1 VPVPEDE
8 AITSAA
14 MNVRDAVLSR
24 HSCRSFIQRPVDA
37 ATLHDLLDTARFA
50 PSGGNLQPWLVHVLT
65 GDSMVQFR
73 TEVTPKLQAEP
84 LGGTAEYHVYPPQL
98 KEPYRARRSKSGEDM
113 YSHIGV
119 RREDTAARL
128 RQFACNFDFFGAP
141 AAMFFFVDR
150 SMGSPQWSDIGM
162 FMQSLMLLA
171 RERGLETCAQE
182 SWAIC
187 HKKVSEFLG
196 VDSTMMLFCGL
207 SIGYG
212 DYAAPINRLRT
223 ERAAVEQFAVFHD

>member
-1 VPVPEDE
+1 MCASAPLPTLPIPRGVRQASIIKASGMVIPNERCGIIVRLAIQVDYSLKQIHWIGVPVPEDE

-84 LGGTAEYHVYPPQL
+84 LGGTA
-98 KEPYRARRSKSGEDM
+98 
-113 YSHIGV
+113 
-119 RREDTAARL
+119 
-128 RQFACNFDFFGAP
+128 
-141 AAMFFFVDR
+141 
-150 SMGSPQWSDIGM
+150 
-162 FMQSLMLLA
+162 
-171 RERGLETCAQE
+171 
-182 SWAIC
+182 
-187 HKKVSEFLG
+187 
-196 VDSTMMLFCGL
+196 
-207 SIGYG
+207 
-212 DYAAPINRLRT
+212 
-223 ERAAVEQFAVFHD
+223 